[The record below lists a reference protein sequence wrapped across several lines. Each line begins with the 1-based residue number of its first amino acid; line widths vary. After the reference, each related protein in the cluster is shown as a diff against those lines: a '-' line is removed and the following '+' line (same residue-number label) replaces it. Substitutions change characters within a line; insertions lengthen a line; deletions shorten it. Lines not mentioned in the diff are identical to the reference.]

1 MTQAEIREMFLLAAK
16 ARAVPPCDPR
26 REAAEAALSELESR
40 YFAENVE
47 WPDGARTEPSAPSKE
62 DALKY
67 VAALFLELD
76 GMDPSGR
83 EARKAYWKA
92 LAPEKKEKPEANAPG
107 PEGTIEP

>member
-26 REAAEAALSELESR
+26 RDAAEGALSELESR

-47 WPDGARTEPSAPSKE
+47 WPAGAKAEPSAPSRE

-67 VAALFLELD
+67 VAAIFLELD
-76 GMDPSGR
+76 GVDPSGR
-83 EARKAYWKA
+83 AARKAYWKA
-92 LAPEKKEKPEANAPG
+92 LVPGKAGPEANAPG